1 MKEDFLK
8 IIEHF
13 GINNQQRKLQEEI
26 FELQEAITT
35 HELKKSV
42 EYEIPLTEIIGTKEH
57 IIEEIAD
64 VCVILRQFMEI
75 YNITQ
80 DEISERM
87 ANKINRTLE
96 RIESWY
102 YE

>member
-13 GINNQQRKLQEEI
+13 GINNQQRKLHEEL
-26 FELQEAITT
+26 FELNEAITI
-35 HELKKSV
+35 
-42 EYEIPLTEIIGTKEH
+42 YEQGNNQSCDDIA
-57 IIEEIAD
+57 EEIAD
-64 VCVILRQFMEI
+64 VCVILSQFMEI

-96 RIESWY
+96 RIESGY

>member
-1 MKEDFLK
+1 MKEDLLK

-13 GINNQQRKLQEEI
+13 GINNQQRKLHEEL
-26 FELQEAITT
+26 FELNEAITI
-35 HELKKSV
+35 
-42 EYEIPLTEIIGTKEH
+42 YEQGNNQSCDDIV
-57 IIEEIAD
+57 EEIAD
-64 VCVILRQFMEI
+64 VCVILSQFMEI

-96 RIESWY
+96 RIESGY